1 MADGVSFSRAKL
13 IGRQRNYTPVLSAPT
28 AETEIRRS
36 SSSKI
41 DRSNKPGKRSSGV
54 ERDKKTKSSAS
65 SQKSKKASKSTSRKT
80 NLRSEPAGEQLEQ
93 LEPPQ
98 ENSEEA
104 KQRLLKEKR
113 EDGVHSSQQK
123 IQVVGLNG

>member
-1 MADGVSFSRAKL
+1 
-13 IGRQRNYTPVLSAPT
+13 
-28 AETEIRRS
+28 
-36 SSSKI
+36 
-41 DRSNKPGKRSSGV
+41 V
-54 ERDKKTKSSAS
+54 ERDKKAKSSAS